1 MVPVYQDYSIIILN
15 MFNNR
20 LEFEFNMFGR

>member
-20 LEFEFNMFGR
+20 LEFEFNMFER